1 MDIYLLVAALTDQQR
16 GKFILSN
23 EAFLFFF

>member
-1 MDIYLLVAALTDQQR
+1 MDVYLLVAALTDQQR

-23 EAFLFFF
+23 EAFLFSF